1 MEPWVVWIIIAA
13 VFAAAEI
20 ASLSLFLAPF
30 AGGALVAA
38 VVAAVGLGLP
48 LSTAVFIL
56 TSGVLLLGLRPIAA
70 RHLRTAITTRTGSA
84 ALVGREALV
93 LERVAGEAG
102 SVKLDGEVW
111 TARAYDGDDVLEPGT
126 HVTVI
131 EIKGATALVS
141 E

>member
-1 MEPWVVWIIIAA
+1 MEPWVVWMIIAA
-13 VFAAAEI
+13 VFAAGEI

-38 VVAAVGLGLP
+38 LVAAVGLGLP
-48 LSTAVFIL
+48 LSVGAVIL
-56 TSGVLLLGLRPIAA
+56 ASGALLLALRPVAR
-70 RHLRTAITTRTGSA
+70 RHLRTAITTRTGTA
-84 ALVGREALV
+84 ALVGRDALV

-111 TARAYDGDDVLEPGT
+111 TARAYDADEVLEPGT
-126 HVTVI
+126 RVTVM